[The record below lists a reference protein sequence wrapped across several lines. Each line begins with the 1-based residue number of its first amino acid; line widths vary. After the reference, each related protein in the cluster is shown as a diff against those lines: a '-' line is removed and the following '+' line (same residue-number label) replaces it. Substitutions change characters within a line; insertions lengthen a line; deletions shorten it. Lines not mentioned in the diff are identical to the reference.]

1 MQKID
6 ALGVLS
12 EELYESITSLQNV
25 FDEIRGIPDDQRLQ
39 YRKLEEMREAWKKQA
54 REDWI
59 NHATK
64 IEKDYDNVCNGSI
77 RGGAAGAGIGAAVA
91 ALGPTAA
98 MGIAT
103 TFGVASTG
111 TAISTLSGAAATNA
125 ALAWL
130 GGGALVSGGG
140 GIAAGNLLLAL
151 AGPIGWTIAGIGFI
165 ASGITVFK
173 VKQEQNCLEM
183 IFSQISKRDIKAH
196 KLAEVEIN
204 ERIERFKKENELL
217 KGGLAK
223 LKTYGLDYDGMNEK
237 QQYELGSYVNIVS
250 ATTSLM
256 TKPILGLQPKYFVS
270 DLNKYLSI
278 MFREGYPDSF
288 NTNKDVIVYL
298 ANLLYKIEIDDKGIE
313 LLGKSIKSNKSFL
326 DALNTNKR
334 DFDIDYLIVAK
345 NAIDFKYVS

>member
-125 ALAWL
+125 A
-130 GGGALVSGGG
+130 
-140 GIAAGNLLLAL
+140 
-151 AGPIGWTIAGIGFI
+151 
-165 ASGITVFK
+165 
-173 VKQEQNCLEM
+173 
-183 IFSQISKRDIKAH
+183 
-196 KLAEVEIN
+196 
-204 ERIERFKKENELL
+204 
-217 KGGLAK
+217 
-223 LKTYGLDYDGMNEK
+223 
-237 QQYELGSYVNIVS
+237 
-250 ATTSLM
+250 
-256 TKPILGLQPKYFVS
+256 
-270 DLNKYLSI
+270 
-278 MFREGYPDSF
+278 
-288 NTNKDVIVYL
+288 
-298 ANLLYKIEIDDKGIE
+298 
-313 LLGKSIKSNKSFL
+313 
-326 DALNTNKR
+326 
-334 DFDIDYLIVAK
+334 
-345 NAIDFKYVS
+345 